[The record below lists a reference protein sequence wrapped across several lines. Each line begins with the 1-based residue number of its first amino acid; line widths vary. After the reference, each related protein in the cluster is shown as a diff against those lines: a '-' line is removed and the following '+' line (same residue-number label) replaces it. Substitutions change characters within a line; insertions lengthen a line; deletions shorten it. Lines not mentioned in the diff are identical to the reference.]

1 MTTLAQQVQ
10 ATITERFPT
19 ASVEQLNLIQ
29 SGAIAA
35 FDTLETKGYAVAS
48 ADATPVFKV
57 AKPCSALRCLLT
69 STKPL
74 LSNQ

>member
-48 ADATPVFKV
+48 ADATPVFQGGETLF
-57 AKPCSALRCLLT
+57 SASLFADINET
-69 STKPL
+69 PAE
-74 LSNQ
+74 